1 LNRKSE
7 SKEYENEKHYTV
19 LILVTLLITLSA
31 CARPDVDKNDAVPEL
46 PVETEA
52 AEEQAYIEDST
63 EDSIEDFIEDPPE
76 DSVQDAESS
85 SEAESEEEIKE
96 ETEWLETDE
105 QWRGRRTRS
114 NSELEVTIERTDR
127 SLVNEDGVT
136 IAIIYY
142 DRPVVS
148 GDTVVAEK
156 ITEFFEKEEQDWF
169 AGTGRLLDFPGNDYD
184 NLFDCF
190 LGRVAD
196 MRGKYGDED
205 VAVEPGL
212 YSLESRIMYMDDN
225 ILSILQ
231 IKEKR
236 AERGGHYYYGCTFDL
251 HTGELLELTDLD
263 ISAED
268 IRNIFSK
275 DKYLDHFSEMSEDYI
290 VVAYEEEF
298 DMTYQ
303 FYVDK
308 KYLYLLDNTVEKY
321 NDGIIYRIDEAG
333 ELVTLRY
340 VVERED
346 NKNRIYSRI
355 ITKDGALW

>member
-1 LNRKSE
+1 MK
-7 SKEYENEKHYTV
+7 KHYTV

-85 SEAESEEEIKE
+85 LETESEEEIKE

>member
-85 SEAESEEEIKE
+85 LETESEEEIKE

>member
-1 LNRKSE
+1 MK
-7 SKEYENEKHYTV
+7 KHYTV
-19 LILVTLLITLSA
+19 LMLVNLFITLSA
-31 CARPDVDKNDAVPEL
+31 CGRPDVDKNDVVSEL

-52 AEEQAYIEDST
+52 AEEQVYIEDSI
-63 EDSIEDFIEDPPE
+63 EDSIEDFIEDPQE
-76 DSVQDAESS
+76 DSIQDAESS
-85 SEAESEEEIKE
+85 SEDESEEEIKE

-105 QWRGRRTRS
+105 QWRSRRTRS

-148 GDTVVAEK
+148 GDTAAAEK
-156 ITEFFEKEEQDWF
+156 ITQFFENEEQDWF

-263 ISAED
+263 ISADD
-268 IRNIFSK
+268 IKNIFSQ
-275 DKYLDHFSEMSEDYI
+275 DEYLDHFSEMSEDYI
-290 VVAYEEEF
+290 VVAYEEEY
-298 DMTYQ
+298 DMSGQ
-303 FYVDK
+303 FYVDE